1 MTAHVQNLKASH
13 VQSQMQRSRSPR
25 LVLVTEDSP
34 GYVKFYLKPTS
45 SQAVVVYPF
54 NPSTWAAEAVTDL

>member
-1 MTAHVQNLKASH
+1 MFRVRCR
-13 VQSQMQRSRSPR
+13 RSRSPR